1 MMSPIERLRCAK
13 YWKDQFRELDA
24 AVREDPSLL
33 GKADSERYRLMQE
46 FAHHVGD
53 ILALIADT
61 LLPKDFDELMKH
73 GIDDG
78 ILTTPASG

>member
-1 MMSPIERLRCAK
+1 M
-13 YWKDQFRELDA
+13 
-24 AVREDPSLL
+24 REDPSLL

-61 LLPKDFDELMKH
+61 LLPKDFDELIKH
-73 GIDDG
+73 GFDDE
-78 ILTTPASG
+78 IPTSPASG